1 VASLPEDPL
10 QGGTLA
16 DFARR
21 LRRGEI
27 SAESATRA
35 YLERIALLG
44 RVNAFVHVAADRALE
59 QARAMDR
66 LLAAGT
72 DLGPLMGVPVAVKD
86 LLTVDG
92 MPLPTCGS
100 RVDIAELVQPEGEIV
115 RRLKRAGCVLL
126 GKTRMTE
133 FAFGLVNLT
142 HPTPWN
148 PADPEVHR
156 MTGGSSNGSAAALA
170 AGLCAFSIGSD
181 TGGSVRQPAAL
192 CGLFGYKGT
201 YGLWPTD
208 GAFPLSTTMDSIGAF
223 THSAEDGALVFSA
236 LTEADPHP
244 GPLPKE
250 REPFIPPRAVR
261 GLRLGRPD
269 NHFFEGLSRDV
280 AESTESAL
288 ERLEAAGA
296 QIVPIEVPEAGEIDS
311 VFGPIVSIEL
321 LATLGRER
329 FVAAREALDPI
340 VWNRAQPLLDFPAVE
355 YARLLARH
363 RALVRI
369 AAERMR
375 GLDGWVMPTAP
386 EAAPPLDDYRTPEK
400 AAAWIRRHTHN
411 TRPGNLFGQCAVSI
425 ALPGTALPVGLQV
438 AAAPGG
444 DATLLSIAQGVEQ
457 VIGRR
462 ARIDASRLA

>member
-1 VASLPEDPL
+1 MASLPEDPL
-10 QGGTLA
+10 QGGSLA

-21 LRRGEI
+21 LRRGET

-86 LLTVDG
+86 LLTVEG
-92 MPLPTCGS
+92 MPTPACGS
-100 RVDIAELVQPEGEIV
+100 RVDVAELVQPEGEFV
-115 RRLKRAGCVLL
+115 RRLKRAGCVIL

-148 PADPEVHR
+148 PADPAVHR

-208 GAFPLSTTMDSIGAF
+208 GAFPLSTTMDSLGAF
-223 THSAEDGALVFSA
+223 THSAQDGALVCSV
-236 LTEADPHP
+236 LTPGEARCPTP
-244 GPLPKE
+244 VK
-250 REPFIPPRAVR
+250 
-261 GLRLGRPD
+261 GLRLGRPT
-269 NHFFEGLSRDV
+269 NHFFDGLSREV
-280 AESTESAL
+280 EEATGEAL
-288 ERLEAAGA
+288 AKLASAGA
-296 QIVPIEVPEAGEIDS
+296 QIVPVEVPEAGEIDP

-340 VWNRAQPLLDFPAVE
+340 VWNRAQPMLDFPAVE

-363 RALVRI
+363 RALIRI

-375 GLDGWVMPTAP
+375 GLDGWVTPTAP
-386 EAAPPLDDYRTPEK
+386 EVAPPLDDYRTPEK

-425 ALPGTALPVGLQV
+425 ALPGTRLPVGLQV
-438 AAAPGG
+438 AAAPGD
-444 DATLLSIAQGVEQ
+444 DAKLLAIAQGVEQ
-457 VIGRR
+457 VLGRR